1 MEQSVNQIF
10 IDYVEQLK
18 EHRGVAFS
26 QIAKRIGVPKQKV
39 IDIRHGRSTADLGM
53 LTALKDA
60 YPELKDG
67 ELAPKTKVEERMEWL
82 ERENAKLRSENEELR
97 NRLLKLADKLLEK

>member
-1 MEQSVNQIF
+1 MDSAVNQRF
-10 IDYVEQLK
+10 IECLNILK
-18 EHRGVAFS
+18 KRLGTSYTA
-26 QIAKRIGVPKQKV
+26 AGRRIGVGRDKI
-39 IDIRHGRSTADLGM
+39 IDIRMGRSSADREM
-53 LTALKDA
+53 LDALLDA